1 MTFGHLSYMKFIRMR
16 KVRLKKKINIKEIC
30 RGKSLFFVGKMTM
43 YKAVN
48 DRIIIK
54 LDESDK
60 SDFIICDNEQYEKNS
75 GVVISVGENVKSV
88 NKGDHII
95 FHLFDEIAL
104 PEDDLAV
111 VREKSVLARL
121 E

>member
-1 MTFGHLSYMKFIRMR
+1 MYRA
-16 KVRLKKKINIKEIC
+16 IK
-30 RGKSLFFVGKMTM
+30 
-43 YKAVN
+43 

-54 LDESDK
+54 LDESIK
-60 SDFIICDNEQYEKNS
+60 GKFLICNSELSNKNS
-75 GVVISVGENVKSV
+75 GVVINVGDEVKSV
-88 NKGDHII
+88 KTGDHII

-104 PEDDLAV
+104 PQKDLAV